1 MNNNRSGAVSDRDR
15 VKAAPTSGGGPMSAA
30 VLECGHDARPSFPD
44 PRTGVPV
51 FPGYGVDR
59 GTGRRLCYDCC
70 DAADRDRVRSAAV
83 GERWVGYLSS
93 DARTVGTWS
102 GGAVMG
108 SVTVGGYH
116 AWSAERRY
124 VSAVDELGRVW
135 SGTAAPGM
143 WASLRLT
150 RKVMAQ

>member
-1 MNNNRSGAVSDRDR
+1 MNKQASNEGRDI
-15 VKAAPTSGGGPMSAA
+15 VALATEYADGMSAT
-30 VLECGHDARPSFPD
+30 VLECEHDARPSCPD

-51 FPGYGVDR
+51 FPGYGVER

-70 DAADRDRVRSAAV
+70 DAIDRDCVRSAAV
-83 GERWVGYLSS
+83 GDRWFGYLSR

-108 SVTVGGYH
+108 SVTVGGDH
-116 AWSAERRY
+116 PWSLERHY

-150 RKVMAQ
+150 RKVVTR